1 MGLMVGAEMV
11 KDRSTKE
18 KALDWRNNIIRG
30 AYERG
35 LLVLGCGQNTVR
47 FCPALTV
54 SDSEIDVALSI
65 FEEAVREA
73 VNHGNARAEGGRNEL
88 KG

>member
-1 MGLMVGAEMV
+1 MVGVEMV
-11 KDRSTKE
+11 KDRVTKE
-18 KALDWRNNIIRG
+18 RAQDLRDNIIRG

-35 LLVLGCGQNTVR
+35 LLLLGCGQNTVR

-54 SDSEIDVALSI
+54 NDSEIDVALSI

-73 VNHGNARAEGGRNEL
+73 VW
-88 KG
+88 